1 MRILIIIF
9 LAYVAWK
16 ILKRVVL
23 FKVVR
28 MKPRPDYARPGPGA
42 EDMARDAV
50 CGSYVSTRS
59 ALRLERAGRVEYFCG
74 EQCRDKFIGSDG

>member
-16 ILKRVVL
+16 IFKRVV
-23 FKVVR
+23 FFRVVR
-28 MKPRPDYARPGPGA
+28 IKPRTDYAQPGKDA

-59 ALRLERAGRVEYFCG
+59 ALRLERAGRIEYFCG
-74 EQCRDKFIGSDG
+74 ERCRDKFIAGAG